1 MEEKQI
7 TTKQQEILNNMT
19 PIIAEKLGVDLAEVT
34 MEASFTNDL
43 GADSLDTVELMMEFE
58 KEYNLSIPDNQ
69 QENIVA
75 VGDVVRLIEKMHADP
90 DWLPPVKLTQQPTA
104 SKVANP
110 KTTAGAKTQK
120 QPKPATVAKK
130 PARTKTSKNVSGDP
144 FKTTVGEILEM
155 PVEQALNLFNQ
166 IRAQMTLRARAE
178 KKK

>member
-1 MEEKQI
+1 MTEQI
-7 TTKQQEILNNMT
+7 SEGQQAILSQIV
-19 PIIAEKLGVDLAEVT
+19 PIVAEKLGVDPAEVT
-34 MEASFTNDL
+34 MVAQFTNDL

-58 KEYNLSIPDNQ
+58 KEYHLSIPDNQ

-75 VGDVVRLIEKMHADP
+75 VGDVVRLIEKMQADP

-130 PARTKTSKNVSGDP
+130 PARTKTSKKVSADP
-144 FKTTVGEILEM
+144 LQTTVGEILEM

-166 IRAQMTLRARAE
+166 IRTQMAFRARAE

>member
-1 MEEKQI
+1 MTEQI
-7 TTKQQEILNNMT
+7 SAGQQAILRQIV
-19 PIIAEKLGVDLAEVT
+19 PIVVEKLGVDPAEVT

-69 QENIVA
+69 QENIVT
-75 VGDVVRLIEKMHADP
+75 VGDVVRLIEQMSADP

-120 QPKPATVAKK
+120 Q
-130 PARTKTSKNVSGDP
+130 S
-144 FKTTVGEILEM
+144 F
-155 PVEQALNLFNQ
+155 
-166 IRAQMTLRARAE
+166 
-178 KKK
+178 